1 MRHKIDL
8 NALYADALAAT
19 PETIEG
25 QPPQPLPTTCPMTL
39 DELLGVT

>member
-25 QPPQPLPTTCPMTL
+25 QPPQPLPATCPMTL